1 MKKLLTLFFL
11 LLSSPS
17 FATTIDKNSLLDKFI
32 TNLKE
37 KNVKFTQTKTISSI
51 NKNFTT
57 TGKIK
62 FIKNV
67 GFIFTQETPTTLT
80 FTSTMD
86 KYCTNGQSN
95 TLNNLP
101 YFSQIKSAIDD
112 LLNNNYK
119 KLNEIFN
126 IDYTETT
133 TNWTLFLTPKNS
145 RINEFIKVIQITG
158 NQTDLDEII
167 TTYKNN
173 MEINLKFSNSNGNI
187 KDEIKC

>member
-37 KNVKFTQTKTISSI
+37 KTVKFTQTKTISSI